1 MRCNDR
7 QIQSFNQGDFWVKP
21 KLSLYLSHVGE
32 FSRVVPDQ
40 LLLRNA
46 LMLLLTA
53 RGIPLVY
60 SGTEQAFMGG
70 PDPQN
75 RESLWPFL
83 NTHHPL
89 YGFLAAVIRFR
100 HKVSLWQ
107 YKQQHI
113 RFVSTRFLVFQRG
126 PVVVAVTNSPADA
139 EAVNTVHVTG
149 LNYRDGTILCNQLVD
164 NETFA
169 NPWAIRQ
176 LSPASI
182 SRIAMASA
190 GDSCDSCGNKPF
202 SHATT
207 SAASNAADSAAK
219 IPSHVPQ
226 LDKSDFANT
235 AKPAVS
241 NPTGATE
248 HGDGNATKVPEKRLV
263 RRLES
268 SDPLALLKAV
278 MPMQVLLGAGMLT
291 ALVLPRPI
299 ALALT
304 AAALLPPI
312 LRTALHSWHWS
323 RARKGG
329 SGGGT
334 SGGKGERGEKGEL
347 KAEGIK
353 GGIGAEREGLLGEVL
368 FEPDKTM
375 ANGKENGVG
384 GRHEAAASANV
395 LSVNGIDIFQGRM
408 AGKMDGDFCLFLI
421 GARANNPFP
430 MGPAFPSVGEV
441 FNQAVR

>member
-1 MRCNDR
+1 
-7 QIQSFNQGDFWVKP
+7 
-21 KLSLYLSHVGE
+21 
-32 FSRVVPDQ
+32 
-40 LLLRNA
+40 
-46 LMLLLTA
+46 
-53 RGIPLVY
+53 
-60 SGTEQAFMGG
+60 
-70 PDPQN
+70 
-75 RESLWPFL
+75 
-83 NTHHPL
+83 
-89 YGFLAAVIRFR
+89 
-100 HKVSLWQ
+100 
-107 YKQQHI
+107 
-113 RFVSTRFLVFQRG
+113 
-126 PVVVAVTNSPADA
+126 
-139 EAVNTVHVTG
+139 
-149 LNYRDGTILCNQLVD
+149 
-164 NETFA
+164 
-169 NPWAIRQ
+169 
-176 LSPASI
+176 
-182 SRIAMASA
+182 MASA

-278 MPMQVLLGAGMLT
+278 MPMQVVRNAVPLKLCLCPIAGFPKVPHAHDTPSPPPLAPRPHCSRCSHPLPLFVPLSLTHSLSPQVLLGAGMLT